1 MITIG
6 NLAVFLALIA
16 AVYSIGASVYG
27 GLKRRGDFIA
37 SGEHA
42 AYTCHAMVVI
52 ATIVLLRALITHDF
66 SIKYVA
72 SYTSSTLPLRFSI
85 AALWGGMEGSLL
97 FWALILTSMSSL
109 VIFQNR
115 ERNRILMPFVT
126 ATCMTVGAFF
136 LALLNTETPPFAQL
150 AFVPTEGS
158 DLNPL
163 LQNYWMQI
171 HPPALYLGY
180 VTWTVPFGFA
190 IAALATGRLDD
201 LWIRTS
207 RRWSLAAWFFL
218 CCGNIL
224 GARWAYEVL
233 GWGGYWAWDPVE
245 NAAFMPLLTG
255 TAYLHSVMIQ
265 ERKDMLKVWNMTLII
280 LTFCLTI
287 FGTFLTRSGVISS
300 VHSFTQSGLGPYFL
314 AFLAAVILGSTILT
328 IRRLP
333 ELRPKHQLDS
343 MLSRE
348 SAFLFNN
355 LLLVGI
361 AFATFWGTI
370 FPVLSEWA
378 RGVKITVGPPF
389 FNRVNAPLAIGLLF
403 LMGVG
408 PLIAWRRSSVDKL
421 LKTFMTPTLIG
432 IGVGVAAFFAG
443 MRDVSAVLVVSF
455 SSFVLYTIAY
465 EFHRG
470 ATARVTMASQ
480 NYLAAMASLFT
491 RNQRR
496 YGGYVVHLGV
506 VFIFIGVAMS
516 SIYRVE
522 EMHTVELGESF
533 SIGPYT
539 LRYDDIQDRSDDHM
553 ARMIATLTVFENGE
567 EISQISPEKR
577 FYRKPEQPA
586 TEVDFR
592 TTWRDDLYVILG
604 TIDPGKTATFQAYIN
619 PLVVWLWIGG
629 LVIVL
634 GTGICILPTRS
645 ARERERAREA
655 TIARN
660 QERA

>member
-1 MITIG
+1 MIMIG
-6 NLAVFLALIA
+6 NLAVLLALIA
-16 AVYSIGASVYG
+16 SAYSVAASVYG
-27 GLKRRGDFIA
+27 GLARRNDFIA
-37 SGEHA
+37 SGRHA
-42 AYTCHAMVVI
+42 AHTCTAMVAI
-52 ATIVLLRALITHDF
+52 ATTALLHGLITHDF
-66 SIKYVA
+66 SLKYVA
-72 SYTSSTLPLRFSI
+72 HYSSTTLPLRFRI

-97 FWALILTSMSSL
+97 FWVLILVALSSL
-109 VIFQNR
+109 VLLQNR
-115 ERNRILMPFVT
+115 SRNRELMPYVT
-126 ATCMTVGAFF
+126 ATTMTVAVFF
-136 LALLNTETPPFAQL
+136 LALLQFITPPFAQL
-150 AFVPTEGS
+150 AFVPLEGG

-180 VTWTVPFGFA
+180 VTWTIPFGFA
-190 IAALATGRLDD
+190 VAALVTGHLDD

-218 CCGNIL
+218 ACGNIL

-245 NAAFMPLLTG
+245 NAAFMPLMTG

-300 VHSFTQSGLGPYFL
+300 VHSFTQSGLGPFFL
-314 AFLAAVILGSTILT
+314 GFLAAVIVVTTALT

-370 FPVLSEWA
+370 FPVLSEWV

-408 PLIAWRRSSVDKL
+408 PLIAWRRSSVEKL
-421 LKTFMTPTLIG
+421 LRTFLVPALVG
-432 IGVGVAAFFAG
+432 ILAGAAAFVLG
-443 MRDVSAVLVVSF
+443 IRDITAVLVISF
-455 SSFVLYTIAY
+455 SSFVLYTIVF

-470 ATARVTMASQ
+470 AAARV
-480 NYLAAMASLFT
+480 AMVGQSYIGALFSLLT
-491 RNQRR
+491 KNQRR

-506 VFIFIGVAMS
+506 VFMFIGVAMS

-522 EMHTVELGESF
+522 EMHTISIGESF

-539 LRYDDIQDRSDDHM
+539 LRYDAAEDRSDDHM
-553 ARMIATLTVFENGE
+553 ARMVATLTVFENGK
-567 EISQISPEKR
+567 EIAQIAPEKR

-604 TIDPGKTATFQAYIN
+604 SIEPEKTATFQAYIN
-619 PLVVWLWIGG
+619 PMVVWLWIGG
-629 LVIVL
+629 FVIIA
-634 GTGICILPTRS
+634 GTGICILPTRK
-645 ARERERAREA
+645 ARQREQAREA
-655 TIARN
+655 AISRN
-660 QERA
+660 QESA